1 MAWFNIIAGIC
12 SIFSLLITLFI
23 ANKVVK
29 ITNKIDIDKSNKVGK
44 QTTLGK
50 DNNVAGRDINDR

>member
-1 MAWFNIIAGIC
+1 MTWFNIIAGIC

-23 ANKVVK
+23 ANKVIK
-29 ITNKIDIDKSNKVGK
+29 ITNNINIDKSNKAGK
-44 QTTLGK
+44 QTAIGK